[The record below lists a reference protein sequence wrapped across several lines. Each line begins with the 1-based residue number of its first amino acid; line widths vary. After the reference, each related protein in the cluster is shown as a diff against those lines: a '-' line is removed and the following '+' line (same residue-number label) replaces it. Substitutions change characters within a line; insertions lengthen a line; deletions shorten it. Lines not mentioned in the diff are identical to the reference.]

1 MQSHGYV
8 LEEKS
13 IVSLQLLQD
22 ELIRAGGVL
31 KFPCTIELINSVK
44 NSRVK
49 YFADMEL
56 QKLTV
61 EKEKQQKM
69 LRVESQEINES
80 NKKKLAEG
88 ESEIQR
94 LRSNLQIA
102 DAIVQYVK
110 GMSSCTNFYVQSV
123 KILK

>member
-1 MQSHGYV
+1 MSK
-8 LEEKS
+8 KS
-13 IVSLQLLQD
+13 IVSLRLLTY

-44 NSRVK
+44 NARVK

-69 LRVESQEINES
+69 LRVESQEVDES
-80 NKKKLAEG
+80 NKKKLAEVV
-88 ESEIQR
+88 SEIER

-102 DAIVQYVK
+102 NAMVYEGNEQLQK
-110 GMSSCTNFYVQSV
+110 LMFNQ
-123 KILK
+123 